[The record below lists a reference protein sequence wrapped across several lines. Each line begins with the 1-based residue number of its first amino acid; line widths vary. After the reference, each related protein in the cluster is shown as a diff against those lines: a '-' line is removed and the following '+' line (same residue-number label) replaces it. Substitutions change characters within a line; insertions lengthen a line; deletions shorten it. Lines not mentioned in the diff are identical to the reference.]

1 MNKTL
6 ALILVGIVLSA
17 GALAQ
22 TPQSNA
28 AGDQKKSKWAVDD
41 IIMEEGAGQF
51 EISPDCRWV
60 VWVKTTADKD
70 KDSRVS
76 NIMLSSLTDKKEL
89 QLTRG
94 TDSNFSPKWSPD
106 GQLVAFISSRPIPKS
121 KEAAPSEAEGAG
133 PQIWLISPF
142 GGEPWALTD
151 STRAVATFD
160 WAGPEKIV
168 YAAQEEATLR
178 ESKIKQD
185 KDTSI
190 VVEDEPH
197 APPVRLFQVVVKSK
211 KVTRLTDNTDRIQ
224 GLDVALD
231 GSKAV
236 TIHDRSLRY
245 IYDNKIKPVVFLY
258 DLQTGEAKQVFTDPK
273 FNVGRVRWAPDGKG
287 FYASSSF
294 THDPHYLNA
303 TIEELY
309 YYAVATGQIS
319 KIDLGWENGA
329 SLDFEPTADGVV
341 ALLAA
346 GARHRAARFTFGS
359 GKWEHQWIDGE
370 RSSNV
375 FGFQL
380 GKDDKTIVYAYSTAS
395 NPTQWFSGQLN
406 GTHLESSAQ
415 LTDINQSLKKKPIAR
430 SEVITWKGAL
440 DETVEGILYY
450 PDTYEAGKKY
460 PLVVMIHG
468 GPAGADY
475 DEWSESWAYP
485 ANLMTEKG
493 AFVFKPNY
501 HGSSDYGLKFVESIS
516 NGKYYDLEVPD
527 IEKGVDSLI
536 AKGLVDPEKMGV
548 MGWSNGSILT
558 IALTVNSTRYK
569 VASAGAGDVE
579 WISDW
584 GNALFG
590 ASFDNYYFGKS
601 PLEDPALYIKKS
613 PFFKLDRV
621 RTPTIIYF
629 GTEDTNVPTEQGWL
643 HYRAL
648 QQLGNV
654 PVKFI
659 LFPGEP
665 HSPHKLT
672 HQRRKLE
679 EDMAWFDKY
688 LFKSG
693 KEDDEAIKPD
703 SPLATALK
711 LKKAKWDGTRYG
723 IAEEGALVPETVDYN
738 GVAVGRFEVTR
749 AQYAQFDKNYAVE
762 PGKDNYPASGISYDQ
777 AVAYCAW
784 LTKLTGET
792 YRLPNETEAES
803 LYAGA
808 GGQDNTLD
816 YWAGYA
822 VNYDD
827 AARLEKDLK
836 ILGGR
841 APLLKEVGSFKGA
854 GTDELVFDLGGNVA
868 EWVTMKDGTGKVMG
882 GSADT
887 PVDAKLRTRKPSADY
902 IGFRVVKAGK

>member
-1 MNKTL
+1 MRKSVWVVLATVLLSYATL
-6 ALILVGIVLSA
+6 ARS
-17 GALAQ
+17 
-22 TPQSNA
+22 PQASNDA
-28 AGDQKKSKWAVDD
+28 DSKKSKWTVDD
-41 IIMEEGAGQF
+41 IIMVEQAGQF
-51 EISPDCRWV
+51 EIAPDCKWAT
-60 VWVKTTADKD
+60 WVKTSADKD

-76 NIMLSSLTDKKEL
+76 NIFVSNLSEKKEIE
-89 QLTRG
+89 LTRG
-94 TDSNFSPKWSPD
+94 NDNNSSPKWSPD
-106 GQLVAFISSRPIPKS
+106 GQLIAFISTRSLPKP
-121 KEAAPSEAEGAG
+121 KAAGPGEGQG
-133 PQIWLISPF
+133 PQIWLINPF
-142 GGEPWALTD
+142 GGEPWPLTE
-151 STRAVATFD
+151 SERAVSSFE
-160 WAGPEKIV
+160 WAGPDTIV
-168 YAAQEEATLR
+168 YAAQEDPGLYEN
-178 ESKIKQD
+178 KIKQD

-197 APPVRLFQVVVKSK
+197 APPVRLFQVTVKTK
-211 KVTRLTDNTDRIQ
+211 KVARLTDNTDRIE
-224 GLDVALD
+224 GLAVSLD

-236 TIHDRSLRY
+236 TTHDRSLRY
-245 IYDNKIKPVVFLY
+245 IYDNKIKPTVLLY
-258 DLQTGEAKQVFTDPK
+258 DLRTGERKEIFDDPK
-273 FNVGRVRWAPDGKG
+273 YNVGRVRWAPDSKG
-287 FYASSSF
+287 FYAASSF
-294 THDPHYLNA
+294 THDAHYLNA

-309 YYAVATGQIS
+309 YYDVAGGQIT
-319 KIDLGWENGA
+319 KVDLGWENGA
-329 SLDFEPTADGVV
+329 SFDFQPTNDGVI
-341 ALLAA
+341 ALLAS
-346 GARHRAARFTFGS
+346 GARNKVARYTRQG
-359 GKWEHQWIDGE
+359 GQWQRESIEGDHTQ
-370 RSSNV
+370 NI
-375 FGFQL
+375 FGFEV
-380 GKDDKTIVYAYSTAS
+380 GKDDKTLVYSYSTAS
-395 NPTQWFSGQLN
+395 TPTQWYRGQLN
-406 GTHLESSAQ
+406 GSRLESSVQ
-415 LTDINQSLKKKPIAR
+415 LTEINQGLKKKPIAR
-430 SEVITWKGAL
+430 TEVINWKGAL

-450 PDTYEAGKKY
+450 PYKYESGKKY

-468 GPAGADY
+468 GPAGADF

-485 ANLMTEKG
+485 ANLMTERG

-501 HGSSDYGLKFVESIS
+501 HGSSNYGLKWVESIS

-527 IEKGVDSLI
+527 IEKGVDALI
-536 AKGLVDPEKMGV
+536 SKGLVDPDKMGV

-629 GTEDTNVPTEQGWL
+629 GTEDTSVPTEQGWL

-672 HQRRKLE
+672 HQHRKLE
-679 EDMAWFDKY
+679 EDVAWFDKY

-693 KEDDEAIKPD
+693 KEDDEALKPD

-711 LKKAKWDGTRYG
+711 LRNAKWDGTRYG

-738 GVAVGRFEVTR
+738 GVAVGRFEITR
-749 AQYAQFDKNYAVE
+749 VQFAQFDKSYVVD
-762 PGKDNYPASGISYDQ
+762 PGKENYPANGITFDQ

-784 LTKLTGET
+784 LSKLTGET
-792 YRLPNETEAES
+792 YRLPNETEADS
-803 LYAGA
+803 LYAA
-808 GGQDNTLD
+808 PGGQENTLD
-816 YWAGYA
+816 YWAGYS

-827 AARLEKDLK
+827 AARLETDLK
-836 ILGGR
+836 ALGGK
-841 APLLKEVGSFKGA
+841 APLLREVGSFKGA

-868 EWVTMKDGTGKVMG
+868 EWVTLKDGAGRAMG
-882 GSADT
+882 GCADT
-887 PVDAKLRTRKPSADY
+887 PVDSKLRTRKPAPEY
-902 IGFRVVKAGK
+902 VGFRIVKTGKQQ